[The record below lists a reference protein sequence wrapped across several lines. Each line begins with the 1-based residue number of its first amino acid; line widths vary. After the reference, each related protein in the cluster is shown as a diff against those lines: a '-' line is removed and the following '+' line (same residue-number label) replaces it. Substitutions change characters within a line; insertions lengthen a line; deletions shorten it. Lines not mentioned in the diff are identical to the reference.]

1 MFPLVRR
8 QCGGAGGTVMR
19 KALKW
24 LDGQRRRLP
33 AFEPARSARGRLALT
48 LTALGLM
55 FALVLPLFH
64 DPVDHQAVAVRNG
77 VADFTRFAAGT
88 MDRPVDLGGN
98 WRTTWLGGSAKGPP
112 AGTVATVRVPGQWF
126 GVRSP
131 GGVLPQSGVL
141 RYESVLH
148 GLPPGPYQLQVP
160 EITGASRV
168 LVDGRVVSQRGRFA
182 LGKAEVRNEVR
193 SHRVAIVSSGR
204 DIRLGIEIAALLHRD
219 NGLESAPVLGTPQ
232 AMEDWFALK
241 WAQVMLNA
249 LSLMLI
255 AALGIALFLYR
266 PNDRASLFFGIA
278 CLMFLP
284 NSLIIGF
291 DNVLLIA
298 FPDLSFQ
305 AMMGLQYFGGTIA
318 SMFFLSTSHTL
329 FPRES
334 PRVVYGAFMGFFVAH
349 FLSEILFFVVLGDT
363 LTASQVQRLFIAV
376 TLTMLIWVVVIVG
389 RATLRGREGALVFM
403 LGIALFVILFSLQ
416 SLVTEGW
423 VSADRARGYDFISLG
438 VLMVLYSQMLL
449 MAERFSLAVMRAE
462 DSNRDLRE
470 LLAVNTAITSDLQ
483 LRPLLE
489 RIVAVTSQIIHAD
502 RTSLFLAG
510 DMGVGGSPGRPG
522 KGEELAALVAEGV
535 GAGQIAIASGTGL
548 AGHSFRTGEVVA
560 VADAYAD
567 PRFNPEIDKQTGYR
581 TRSVL
586 SIPITTR
593 DGRRLGVMQALNRID
608 GQPFDG
614 EDVTRMSAFG
624 AQAAVALDNARLFS
638 DLLAERNFDESILR
652 SMAGGVIALDSDW
665 RATKIN
671 RAAGAILG
679 IDEEAVAGS
688 NARPIVEA
696 SNPALVTEIEA
707 VLGGA
712 EAKSLLDYDLVVLD
726 GSTRSVNLSIVP
738 FDAGDSGGAGALIVI
753 EDLSSEKR
761 LQSAMRRFLT
771 QDVVDQVLGR
781 EDGLLFGTA
790 CNASVLFADVR
801 GFTTMAE
808 QLTARETVETLNE
821 LFGELVEA
829 VVAHDGVLDKFM
841 GDGIMAVYGA
851 PLSRGADAENAVAS
865 AVGMIRALVLVN
877 ARRAERGAA
886 PLRIGIGVTSGE
898 VVAGTIG
905 SPKRMDYT
913 VIGDTVNLAARIET
927 ATRDHGV
934 DLLLCENTAALV
946 GHRFPVRLVDR
957 IRVKGRVEPCAVYTV
972 DMEALAA

>member
-1 MFPLVRR
+1 
-8 QCGGAGGTVMR
+8 MR
-19 KALKW
+19 TPQQWVEGL
-24 LDGQRRRLP
+24 GHRLP
-33 AFEPARSARGRLALT
+33 TFEPARSARGRLALT

-64 DPVDHQAVAVRNG
+64 DPVDHVAVKVHGG
-77 VADFTRFAAGT
+77 VADFARYAAGA
-88 MDRPVDLGGN
+88 MDRPVDLGGE
-98 WRTTWLGGSAKGPP
+98 WRAVWLGDNGAGPP
-112 AGTVATVRVPGQWF
+112 PGTTAKVRVPGQWY
-126 GVRSP
+126 GVETDRGP
-131 GGVLPQSGVL
+131 LPQSGLL
-141 RYESVLH
+141 RYETVLK
-148 GLPPGPYQLQVP
+148 GLPPGPYQMHVP

-168 LVDGRVVSQRGRFA
+168 LVDGQVVSTRGVFA
-182 LGKAEVRNEVR
+182 ADKAQVRNEVR
-193 SHRVAIVSSGR
+193 SHRVALVSTGR
-204 DIRLGIEIAALLHRD
+204 DIRIGIEIAALLHRD
-219 NGLESAPVLGTPQ
+219 NGLESAPVLGRPQ
-232 AMEDWFALK
+232 VMEDFFALY
-241 WAQVMLNA
+241 WARVMLNA

-284 NSLIIGF
+284 NSLIVGF
-291 DNVLLIA
+291 DNVLLMA
-298 FPDLSFQ
+298 FPSMSFQ
-305 AMMGLQYFGGTIA
+305 TMMGIQYFGGTIA
-318 SMFFLSTSHTL
+318 AAFFFAASHTL
-329 FPRES
+329 FQNES
-334 PRVVYGAFMGFFVAH
+334 PRIVFGAFIGFFVAH
-349 FLSEILFFVVLGDT
+349 FLSEIVFFLILNDT
-363 LTASQVQRLFIAV
+363 LTASRVQRLFIGV
-376 TLTMLIWVVVIVG
+376 TLAMLLWVVVIVG

-403 LGIALFVILFSLQ
+403 IGIALFVILFTLQ

-423 VSADRARGYDFISLG
+423 VSADRARGYDFVSLG
-438 VLMVLYSQMLL
+438 VLMALYSQMLL
-449 MAERFSLAVMRAE
+449 MAERFSLAVIRAE

-489 RIVAVTSQIIHAD
+489 RIVGVTSQIIHAD

-510 DMGVGGSPGRPG
+510 DMGVGAPRRAG
-522 KGEELAALVAEGV
+522 KGEELAAMVAEGV

-548 AGHSFRTGEVVA
+548 VGHSFRTGEVVA
-560 VADAYAD
+560 VPDAYAD

-593 DGRRLGVMQALNRID
+593 DGRRLGVMQALNRLD
-608 GQPFDG
+608 GLPFDA

-665 RATKIN
+665 HATKIN

-688 NARPIVEA
+688 DARPIVEA
-696 SNPALVTEIEA
+696 SNPSLVAEIEA
-707 VLGGA
+707 VLAGA
-712 EAKSLLDYDLVVLD
+712 EAKSLLDYDLVVP
-726 GSTRSVNLSIVP
+726 GGETRSVNLSIVP
-738 FDAGDSGGAGALIVI
+738 FDAGESGGAGALIVI

-829 VVAHDGVLDKFM
+829 VVAHEGVLDKFM

-865 AVGMIRALVLVN
+865 AVGMIRALAVVN
-877 ARRAERGAA
+877 ARRAERGAG

-934 DLLLCENTAALV
+934 DLLICERTAGLV

-957 IRVKGRVEPCAVYTV
+957 IHVKGRVEPCAVYTV
-972 DMEALAA
+972 DMDALAS